1 MSVEVSLINQSV
13 FSQQKDAE
21 LSKAKEVNEKNAFL
35 WESKSK
41 DLGNAEERINI
52 LESDNLALRKKN
64 ALAERDLQAK
74 CKEVRISFVT
84 G

>member
-1 MSVEVSLINQSV
+1 MSVEVSLINRSV
-13 FSQQKDAE
+13 FLQQKGAE

-35 WESKSK
+35 WESKSR

-64 ALAERDLQAK
+64 ALAERELQVK
-74 CKEVRISFVT
+74 CKEVRISFVS